1 MDALSTGCL
10 ILFLVLLI
18 AFLIQHLRL
27 VLVWGLILG
36 AIITIVLTFEY
47 FILSLIAF
55 VLIVGVWTWIKL
67 GYDKSKKWLYN
78 RKHYRNGIYKP

>member
-1 MDALSTGCL
+1 MDAFSTGCL
-10 ILFLVLLI
+10 ILFLILIIVFLLS
-18 AFLIQHLRL
+18 HLKQLL
-27 VLVWGLILG
+27 VYGLIIG
-36 AIITIVLTFEY
+36 AIITIILAFEY

-55 VLIVGVWTWIKL
+55 LLIVGIWTWIKL